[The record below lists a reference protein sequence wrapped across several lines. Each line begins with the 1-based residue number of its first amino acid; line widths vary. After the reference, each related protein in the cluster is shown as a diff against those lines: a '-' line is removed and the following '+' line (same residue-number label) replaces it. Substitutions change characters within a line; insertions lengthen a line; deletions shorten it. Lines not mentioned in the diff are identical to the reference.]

1 MTPSEFKAARETYP
15 YVPARLVRAGEGED
29 ADLTCFGLRLRK
41 YVPEEWQA
49 RLKGEPVSISS
60 LQLDDFHRGLLR
72 SDDEDDLLHGLLSVV
87 FWGFA
92 SGADRRLRLNR
103 ALARAKAIAHGRQ
116 NAPPQPREAVI
127 RLLRRTRELLDAG
140 PVEAAFLAALDIKFL
155 QMAFASKLL
164 MFIQP
169 ATAAVYDRVIS
180 RSLRDHRDAQLRDL
194 GVSTALATSRAAREA
209 QAQTYQRW
217 CHWCSD
223 KAAEL
228 NDAGLTWADWDG
240 AHHAWRAVDVERALY
255 TRGR

>member
-1 MTPSEFKAARETYP
+1 VTPSKLKAHRERYA
-15 YVPARLVRAGEGED
+15 YVPARLVRVGERED
-29 ADLTCFGLRLRK
+29 ADLSCFGFRLRK
-41 YVPEEWQA
+41 YVPEEWQE

-60 LQLDDFHRGLLR
+60 LQLDEFHRGLLR
-72 SDDEDDLLHGLLSVV
+72 SDDENDLLHGLLSVV

-92 SGADRRLRLNR
+92 SGADGRLRLNR
-103 ALARAKAIAHGRQ
+103 ALTRAKAIAHGRQ
-116 NAPPQPREAVI
+116 NAPAQSRETIV
-127 RLLRRTRELLDAG
+127 RLLRRTRELLDTEPIG
-140 PVEAAFLAALDIKFL
+140 AAFLAALDIKFL

-180 RSLRDHRDAQLRDL
+180 RSLRDYRDAQLRNL

-209 QAQTYQRW
+209 QAQTYQHW
-217 CHWCSD
+217 CRWCSD

-240 AHHAWRAVDVERALY
+240 THHAWRAVDVERAFYAL
-255 TRGR
+255 GR